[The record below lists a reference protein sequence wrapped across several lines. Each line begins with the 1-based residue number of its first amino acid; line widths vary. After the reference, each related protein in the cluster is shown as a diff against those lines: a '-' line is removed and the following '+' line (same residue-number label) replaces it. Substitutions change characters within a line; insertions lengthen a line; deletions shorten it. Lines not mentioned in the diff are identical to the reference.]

1 MITLRPCIHRTTPLY
16 LRLPSFSI
24 CLGRVQL
31 TPVFCFIALGCL
43 AVLRLG
49 LDVSFAHIA
58 FRLTL
63 LYAKVVLFA
72 RTSERKCRQT
82 QVSSALWSAICQKD
96 FYTVAV
102 VTTKHINERYPL
114 RMKQSTHHCIQVRL
128 GVLAARCASCFAWHY
143 SSAHLCNPPEALSWK
158 EIGLPPR
165 WICFTRHL

>member
-58 FRLTL
+58 FRLTHSL
-63 LYAKVVLFA
+63 TPCFSALALPRAKVAAYSHMRACPVPS
-72 RTSERKCRQT
+72 TT
-82 QVSSALWSAICQKD
+82 QAC
-96 FYTVAV
+96 F
-102 VTTKHINERYPL
+102 
-114 RMKQSTHHCIQVRL
+114 RMNLH
-128 GVLAARCASCFAWHY
+128 
-143 SSAHLCNPPEALSWK
+143 
-158 EIGLPPR
+158 
-165 WICFTRHL
+165 